1 MFTENAYR
9 FIEKR
14 SATPHNHRWVTE
26 PCSDLS
32 TGRPNLVS
40 AVRRRWSGWRGS
52 PRRRSICL
60 ALATLLV
67 TILGPASRVAPQSL
81 SDVFERVQRSV
92 VTVRTTER
100 ETVPEGGRKPVSIS
114 GIGSG
119 VLISPD
125 GKVLTAAHVV
135 DVASEI
141 GVEFAEG
148 ERVRARVIASEPDA
162 DVALLQLETVPAG
175 ALPARLADSDRV
187 RIGDRVFII
196 GAPYGISRTL
206 TVGHLS
212 GRHKPGRV
220 WDRFALA
227 EFLQT
232 DAAINQG
239 NSGGPMFNMD
249 GDVVGVVS
257 HLISQSGGFEGL
269 GFVVTSNVAR
279 KLLLE
284 RRSPWWGFDGVLLTG
299 DMVKALNLPEPGLL
313 VQRVVERSPA
323 DTLGLRGGFIKAT
336 VGDRRLLLGGDV
348 ILLVQGM
355 PCGET
360 HRVHDALAELKPG
373 ERLTL
378 TIMREGQVRE
388 LTGVVP

>member
-1 MFTENAYR
+1 
-9 FIEKR
+9 
-14 SATPHNHRWVTE
+14 
-26 PCSDLS
+26 
-32 TGRPNLVS
+32 
-40 AVRRRWSGWRGS
+40 
-52 PRRRSICL
+52 
-60 ALATLLV
+60 
-67 TILGPASRVAPQSL
+67 
-81 SDVFERVQRSV
+81 
-92 VTVRTTER
+92 
-100 ETVPEGGRKPVSIS
+100 
-114 GIGSG
+114 
-119 VLISPD
+119 
-125 GKVLTAAHVV
+125 
-135 DVASEI
+135 
-141 GVEFAEG
+141 
-148 ERVRARVIASEPDA
+148 VIASEPDA
-162 DVALLQLETVPAG
+162 DVALLELETVPAG
-175 ALPARLADSDRV
+175 AVAVRLADSDRA
-187 RIGDRVFII
+187 RIGDRVFVV

-239 NSGGPMFNMD
+239 NSGGPMFNID
-249 GDVVGVVS
+249 GEVLGVVS

-284 RRSPWWGFDGVLLTG
+284 RRSPWWGFDGVLLAG
-299 DMVKALNLPEPGLL
+299 DMVKALNLAEPGLL
-313 VQRVVERSPA
+313 VQRVVESSPA
-323 DTLGLRGGFIKAT
+323 DRLRLRGGFIKAT
-336 VGDRRLLLGGDV
+336 VGDRTLLLGGNV
-348 ILLVQGM
+348 ILKVQGM